1 MVEMINTSGDDK
13 YTVEIG
19 RNVKIGEGEPLEL
32 READIVKEEIR
43 ANCGHVSRN
52 CGHVSM
58 DYRQCDV
65 NEKRGTM

>member
-1 MVEMINTSGDDK
+1 MVEMINKSAS
-13 YTVEIG
+13 TVEIEG
-19 RNVKIGEGEPLEL
+19 NVKIGEGESLEL
-32 READIVKEEIR
+32 READIVTEEIR
-43 ANCGHVSRN
+43 AN